1 MHLSQLRHA
10 CGAVISNTLSGSPQF
25 QPHALLLLQDPGPLD
40 PRRLGLLP
48 AGRVSA
54 FPGVK
59 GPAVWRRAGQGLAD
73 GPVLVSVFSPSLV
86 WACGFRGKCPSH
98 HVASGPGLSRPLM
111 AMDVP
116 WAPRRSSCSLGGGHQ
131 ARPTRKGS
139 VPSRSRAPTRGS
151 REFSSPRLGAQC
163 LPSVRPALQQRPGPC
178 CTACPS
184 LGCSLAAPRGRR
196 CPF

>member
-1 MHLSQLRHA
+1 MTQVHPLSR
-10 CGAVISNTLSGSPQF
+10 SPV
-25 QPHALLLLQDPGPLD
+25 PTSRPPADPGTTLPG
-40 PRRLGLLP
+40 PPSPGAPPGWEGLGLSWGEGPGSLEEGWAGARRWPCAGVRLLP
-48 AGRVSA
+48 VVSL
-54 FPGVK
+54 GVW
-59 GPAVWRRAGQGLAD
+59 V
-73 GPVLVSVFSPSLV
+73 
-86 WACGFRGKCPSH
+86 RGKVPFPSRRVGARALKATH
-98 HVASGPGLSRPLM
+98 GYGRAL
-111 AMDVP
+111 D
-116 WAPRRSSCSLGGGHQ
+116 PRRSSCSLGGGHQ

-139 VPSRSRAPTRGS
+139 VPSRSRAPTCGS